1 MEQNLDITERLTL
14 KRPYYTLTSDD
25 LSEAAAEIIEL
36 RRTVLRLEAQYG
48 VQAKKAEDL
57 EKKIAAIKEGYEGCC
72 TACEPVAL
80 RNQELLKEVKD
91 LTERHVHMSNIAL
104 GSRADVHQTRH
115 DLDKANKERDE
126 ARRLACFLRA
136 EIESTEPLIYCRK
149 VAEEYKW
156 DCFKDDSALGYH
168 EEEANANNNLFR
180 STDMS

>member
-80 RNQELLKEVKD
+80 LNRQLRE
-91 LTERHVHMSNIAL
+91 
-104 GSRADVHQTRH
+104 
-115 DLDKANKERDE
+115 ERDL
-126 ARRLACFLRA
+126 ARREVCRWEANHL
-136 EIESTEPLIYCRK
+136 SKTVTECARLN
-149 VAEEYKW
+149 EW
-156 DCFKDDSALGYH
+156 DCFKA
-168 EEEANANNNLFR
+168 E
-180 STDMS
+180 TK

>member
-57 EKKIAAIKEGYEGCC
+57 EKKIEAIKEGYEGCC

-80 RNQELLKEVKD
+80 LNRQLRE
-91 LTERHVHMSNIAL
+91 
-104 GSRADVHQTRH
+104 
-115 DLDKANKERDE
+115 ERDL
-126 ARRLACFLRA
+126 ARREVCRWEANHL
-136 EIESTEPLIYCRK
+136 SKTVTECARLN
-149 VAEEYKW
+149 EW
-156 DCFKDDSALGYH
+156 DCFKA
-168 EEEANANNNLFR
+168 E
-180 STDMS
+180 TK

>member
-57 EKKIAAIKEGYEGCC
+57 EKKIEAIKEGYEGCC

-80 RNQELLKEVKD
+80 LNRQLRE
-91 LTERHVHMSNIAL
+91 
-104 GSRADVHQTRH
+104 
-115 DLDKANKERDE
+115 ERDL
-126 ARRLACFLRA
+126 ARREVCRWEANHL
-136 EIESTEPLIYCRK
+136 SKTVTECARLN
-149 VAEEYKW
+149 EW
-156 DCFKDDSALGYH
+156 DCFKA
-168 EEEANANNNLFR
+168 ER
-180 STDMS
+180 K

>member
-57 EKKIAAIKEGYEGCC
+57 EKRIEAIKEGYEGCC

-80 RNQELLKEVKD
+80 LNRQLRE
-91 LTERHVHMSNIAL
+91 
-104 GSRADVHQTRH
+104 
-115 DLDKANKERDE
+115 ERDL
-126 ARRLACFLRA
+126 ARREVCRWEANHL
-136 EIESTEPLIYCRK
+136 SKTVTECARLN
-149 VAEEYKW
+149 EW
-156 DCFKDDSALGYH
+156 DCFKA
-168 EEEANANNNLFR
+168 E
-180 STDMS
+180 TK